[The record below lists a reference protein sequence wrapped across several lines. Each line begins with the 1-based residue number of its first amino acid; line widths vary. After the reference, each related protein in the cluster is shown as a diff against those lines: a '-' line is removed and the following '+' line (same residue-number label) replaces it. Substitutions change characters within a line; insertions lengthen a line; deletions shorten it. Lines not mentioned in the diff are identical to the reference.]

1 MCTKCAQNVQR
12 GCGGGR
18 VLVPVHAARTGPA
31 SPDFLRLAPVEVAG
45 AFRSGV
51 RAGRP
56 AQGLSILSSPDS
68 VTPRW
73 YSQGM
78 VRTLDLARWAG
89 RWVALDE
96 NDEVQADADT
106 LKALMVIVD
115 ADGLEGVSIMRA
127 PAPGEPVV
135 YGLG

>member
-1 MCTKCAQNVQR
+1 M
-12 GCGGGR
+12 
-18 VLVPVHAARTGPA
+18 
-31 SPDFLRLAPVEVAG
+31 
-45 AFRSGV
+45 
-51 RAGRP
+51 
-56 AQGLSILSSPDS
+56 SILSSPDS